1 MILQVQASPTCT
13 CSFNQLS
20 TYGLVI
26 KSINLTSREKLRIK
40 EGIIQWLCQSM
51 RPFSI
56 VNDNGLP
63 DIIQQALCLGK
74 ASKLRNIFRQ
84 LYFKYYTL
92 GAKHGSIDVNS
103 ILPHRTTITEHS
115 KIMTNI
121 HRDQLKIHF
130 IELQVFKTLT
140 ITPDLWSDKFNSSSY
155 LGITCHI
162 IDSDFSFS
170 TFDLVMHKYTEPD
183 KKAENILIAMN
194 KALSSFDLNL
204 SNTNIICDSGTLNYA
219 ATTTTA
225 ASTFIDIL
233 NSSDDESCD
242 EADDRH
248 MPSIKLKSQR
258 KLKTYNTR
266 TKKEDSS
273 FSFVDHVKLEVSE
286 IPIEA
291 REYLIKLKE
300 VKHIIKYVKKVRF

>member
-63 DIIQQALCLGK
+63 DIIQQALC
-74 ASKLRNIFRQ
+74 
-84 LYFKYYTL
+84 L

-300 VKHIIKYVKKVRF
+300 VKHIIKYVKK